1 MGYNPGIKQD
11 ANMGTRNNQN
21 FVQIPLLIKILVL
34 ASNPQGTEQLRLDK
48 EIRAIEDAFRSGEK
62 RDRFTVVSKVA
73 VKISDLQSFLRRE
86 KPRIVHFCGHGTG
99 SQGLVLTGESRE
111 QQTVGTEALADL
123 FRLFATKVECVV
135 LNACYSKVQGEA
147 INQHINYVIGTKRAI
162 LDEAAIAFAK
172 GFYEALSDG
181 ESIEKAYKFGC
192 NRIQLD
198 IQTKSTSD
206 RKLVPIYSEMEEE
219 RIELEEHKV
228 LTLLSKEKLN
238 EIPEEIPDRQLSPH
252 DLHREQVSKGINI
265 LADLMQIPSLKNA
278 VIKFKTEFQAIL
290 DEVEIIST
298 YKDLHDLLH
307 ILEFRC
313 YKSILSEARHFPDDY
328 EICNLEL
335 YGQELQDIIADVEGI
350 VVQKNPAAEGITWHQ
365 NLDRALEF
373 LYNALEKED
382 KSQLKKAIWFINRVI
397 ASEPSQINRA
407 LVSTA
412 KVLRLPTLVDAMSS
426 ILALIVDSQLEPAKI
441 NQFQDSVSSLS
452 KLNDSLKFL
461 VTTHD
466 RWQRIDSQLRRIETV
481 MANTS
486 DLFELE
492 MSWSDLNGE
501 VAEQCQDS
509 QESWAISLQKE
520 AERLDEAIA
529 AQNTP
534 KVRRYF
540 SSYRNRASQGFYKI
554 NQELRNFCGNLREV
568 GNPLAYLLR
577 MME

>member
-1 MGYNPGIKQD
+1 M
-11 ANMGTRNNQN
+11 T
-21 FVQIPLLIKILVL
+21 KILVL
-34 ASNPQGTEQLRLDK
+34 ASNPQGTDQLRLDK
-48 EIRAIEDAFRSGEK
+48 EIRAIEDPFRSGEK
-62 RDRFTVVSKVA
+62 RERFTVVSRVA

-99 SQGLVLTGESRE
+99 SQGLVLAAESGE

-181 ESIEKAYKFGC
+181 ESIDNAYKYGC

-198 IQTKSTSD
+198 IQTKNTSD
-206 RKLVPIYSEMEEE
+206 RKLVPIYSEIEEE
-219 RIELEEHKV
+219 WIELEEHKV
-228 LTLLSKEKLN
+228 LTLLTKEELN
-238 EIPEEIPDRQLSPH
+238 EIPEDIPDNKLSSH
-252 DLHREQVSKGINI
+252 DLDSDRVSKGINI
-265 LADLMQIPSLKNA
+265 LADLMQIPSIKNA
-278 VIKFKTEFQAIL
+278 VIKFRTEFQAIS

-298 YKDLHDLLH
+298 YKDLHDILH
-307 ILEFRC
+307 NLEFNC
-313 YKSILSEARHFPDDY
+313 YQGIQREEKIFPDDY
-328 EICNLEL
+328 TSISILES
-335 YGQELQDIIADVEGI
+335 YGQNLQDIVADVEGI
-350 VVQKNPAAEGITWHQ
+350 IAQKNSASEGITWHQ
-365 NLDRALEF
+365 DLNQGLDF
-373 LYNALEKED
+373 LQIALEKED
-382 KSQLKKAIWFINRVI
+382 KSQLKKAIWYINRVI
-397 ASEPSQINRA
+397 AGEPSQINRA

-412 KVLRLPTLVDAMSS
+412 KVLRLPTLVEAMSS
-426 ILALIVDSQLEPAKI
+426 ILDMIVDSQLESPKI

-466 RWQRIDSQLRRIETV
+466 HWQRIDSQLRRIETV
-481 MANTS
+481 IANTS

-492 MSWSDLNGE
+492 MSWQDLKAE
-501 VAEQCQDS
+501 VGEQCQDS
-509 QESWAISLQKE
+509 QESWAISLKKE
-520 AERLDEAIA
+520 AARLDKAIA
-529 AQNTP
+529 AQNSP
-534 KVRRYF
+534 KVKQYF
-540 SSYRNRASQGFYKI
+540 SSYRNRASQGFLKI

-577 MME
+577 MIE